1 MDSRLIARIARTGGA
16 RLIDL
21 TVGKALPQ
29 PPAPRKG
36 GIGGKIVGAALVRIA
51 TRSVPGA
58 ILVGGGLLAKTL
70 YDRRKRIEADHSE
83 ADRGEPPGI

>member
-1 MDSRLIARIARTGGA
+1 MDSRLIARIARVGGA

-21 TVGKALPQ
+21 TVGKALPDA
-29 PPAPRKG
+29 PGPATKR

-70 YDRRKRIEADHSE
+70 YDRRKRMAEEQA
-83 ADRGEPPGI
+83 AKPGD